1 MRISDWS
8 SDVCSSDLSMRVWI
22 DPDKAAARGLTAP
35 EIVAALQTQNVQV
48 AGGSIGAPPY
58 GQGNPAFE
66 LPVDVQGRLVTPE
79 QFADVVIKTDTQNG
93 AITRLKDVARV
104 ELGSQDYGVSGG
116 FNGEPGAGMSGIHDR
131 KSVG

>member
-1 MRISDWS
+1 MASVGNYANSPWPDRLLRLEGVGGVQI
-8 SDVCSSDLSMRVWI
+8 VCGGFDSMRVWI

-93 AITRLKDVARV
+93 AITRLKDVAREIGRAHV
-104 ELGSQDYGVSGG
+104 
-116 FNGEPGAGMSGIHDR
+116 
-131 KSVG
+131 